1 MPRIIL
7 ALVLCGIQLT
17 SFAANDV
24 AIFAGG
30 CFWCMEKPFD
40 KLEGVISS
48 TSGYTGGHTENPTY
62 KQTSSGTTGHYEAVQ
77 IEYDPTKVS
86 FQQLLDVY
94 WKNIDPFDARGQ
106 FCDKGTQY
114 RAAIFTMNDNE
125 KELATK
131 SKALLQEKL
140 KGKATVV
147 TEILPAKEFYAAED
161 YHQDYYIKNPVR
173 YKYYRHGCGRDR
185 RLKEVQELLHGQSKN
200 DTAGTFRSL
209 WLKIVNG

>member
-1 MPRIIL
+1 M
-7 ALVLCGIQLT
+7 
-17 SFAANDV
+17 
-24 AIFAGG
+24 
-30 CFWCMEKPFD
+30 
-40 KLEGVISS
+40 
-48 TSGYTGGHTENPTY
+48 
-62 KQTSSGTTGHYEAVQ
+62 Q

>member
-1 MPRIIL
+1 MSRIIL
-7 ALVLCGIQLT
+7 VVVLYSIQIT

-30 CFWCMEKPFD
+30 CFWCMEGPFD
-40 KLEGVISS
+40 KVDGVISS

-62 KQTSSGTTGHYEAVQ
+62 RQTSTGTTGHYEAVQ
-77 IEYDPTKVS
+77 IEYDSSKVS
-86 FQQLLDVY
+86 FQQLLNVY

-114 RAAIFTMNDNE
+114 RAAIFTMNDKE
-125 KELATK
+125 KELAVN
-131 SKALLQEKL
+131 SKAALQEKL
-140 KGKATVV
+140 KDKATVV
-147 TEILPAKEFYAAED
+147 TEILPAKQFYAAED

-173 YKYYRHGCGRDR
+173 YKYYRHGCGRDK
-185 RLKEVQELLHGQSKN
+185 RLKKVQELLHGKSEN
-200 DTAGTFRSL
+200 DTASTIRSI

>member
-1 MPRIIL
+1 MSRIIL
-7 ALVLCGIQLT
+7 AVVLYSFQIS

-30 CFWCMEKPFD
+30 CFWCMEGPFD
-40 KLEGVISS
+40 KLDGVISS

-62 KQTSSGTTGHYEAVQ
+62 KSSSTGTTGHYEAVQ
-77 IEYDPTKVS
+77 IEYDSSKVS

-106 FCDKGTQY
+106 FCDKGPQY
-114 RAAIFTMNDNE
+114 RAAIFTMNDEE
-125 KELATK
+125 KDLANK
-131 SKALLQEKL
+131 SKSALQAKL

-147 TEILPAKEFYAAED
+147 TEILPAKKFYAAED

-173 YKYYRHGCGRDR
+173 YKYYRYGCGRDK
-185 RLKEVQELLHGQSKN
+185 RLEQVEELVNSK
-200 DTAGTFRSL
+200 
-209 WLKIVNG
+209 